1 MGWNLPSMI
10 SAINQLLEK
19 VALLSH
25 HGSISNQIM
34 NILMNLTL
42 IQKQLLSVS
51 HHQIKLKEHALML
64 LEHQYLHMQFL
75 EEFLVNLVLKL
86 HAKLV
91 LLMRLD
97 YK

>member
-1 MGWNLPSMI
+1 MTISM
-10 SAINQLLEK
+10 SQ
-19 VALLSH
+19 
-25 HGSISNQIM
+25 Q
-34 NILMNLTL
+34 L

-75 EEFLVNLVLKL
+75 EEFLVNLVPKL
-86 HAKLV
+86 HAKLAS
-91 LLMRLD
+91 LTHLD